1 MEVWPEKHRSRLAG
15 LIGAIGNAGF
25 LVMALVG
32 WQFRVTVDSWRW
44 VALVGAS
51 PALITFFIRLF
62 VPESEKWQHAT
73 AQKPA
78 HPVRELFAAGLGGRV
93 AIATVLASV
102 ALIGTWGSVQWL
114 PSWADQLTHGQNPD
128 AKAIT
133 QALSAAGAVL
143 ACFLGA
149 WLGGRLGRRLAFAL
163 LCIVSLASCAYL
175 FRGVHQYGATFLVM
189 TFIVGG
195 ITAAFYGW
203 FPLYLPELFPTRVRA
218 TAQGF
223 SFNAG
228 RILAAVGA
236 LQMGALMRS
245 FDGSYAQAG
254 AVITLVYVVGL
265 VAIWFAPET
274 RGHTLP
280 E

>member
-1 MEVWPEKHRSRLAG
+1 
-15 LIGAIGNAGF
+15 
-25 LVMALVG
+25 
-32 WQFRVTVDSWRW
+32 
-44 VALVGAS
+44 
-51 PALITFFIRLF
+51 
-62 VPESEKWQHAT
+62 
-73 AQKPA
+73 
-78 HPVRELFAAGLGGRV
+78 
-93 AIATVLASV
+93 
-102 ALIGTWGSVQWL
+102 VQWL
-114 PSWADQLTHGQNPD
+114 PSWADKLTAGTNPD

-133 QALSAAGAVL
+133 QALSALGATL

-149 WLGGRLGRRLAFAL
+149 WLGGFGRRLSYIV
-163 LCIVSLASCAYL
+163 LCAVSLATCQYM
-175 FRGVHQYGATFLVM
+175 FRSVHEFGTGFLVM

-236 LQMGALMRS
+236 LQMGALMRT
-245 FDGSYAQAG
+245 FEGSYAQAG
-254 AVITLVYVVGL
+254 AVITLVYVIGL
-265 VAIWFAPET
+265 IAIWFAPET
-274 RGHTLP
+274 RGKPLP